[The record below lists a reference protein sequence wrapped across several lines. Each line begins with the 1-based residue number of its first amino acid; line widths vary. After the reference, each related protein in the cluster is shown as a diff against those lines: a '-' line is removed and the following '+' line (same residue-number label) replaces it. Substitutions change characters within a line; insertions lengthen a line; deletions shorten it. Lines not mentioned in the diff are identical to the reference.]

1 MEDFN
6 KYFLGD
12 RGIFLDNI
20 SYESVSAES
29 GHRTLGCND
38 TVVSQLSSTGIKIT
52 FNRALHFEPEGPFF
66 LSVTFGV
73 VLVFNPK
80 VKDEVDWAHV
90 DIAGE
95 FKKSCPQ
102 LLGQLM
108 SRASLLVSQ
117 ITSSAGQIPIVTPAS
132 PVMKGN

>member
-20 SYESVSAES
+20 SYESVTSQS
-29 GHRTLGCND
+29 GQRTLNCND
-38 TVVSQLSSTGIKIT
+38 TVVSQIGAAGIKIT
-52 FNRALHFEPEGPFF
+52 YNRALRFEPEGPFN

-73 VLVFNPK
+73 VLVFNPELR
-80 VKDEVDWAHV
+80 DEVDWAHI

-95 FKKSCPQ
+95 FKQSCPR
-102 LLGQLM
+102 LMEQLM
-108 SRASLLVSQ
+108 SRASLLISQ
-117 ITSSAGQIPIVTPAS
+117 ITSSAGQIPIVTPAA
-132 PVMKGN
+132 PVKKGN